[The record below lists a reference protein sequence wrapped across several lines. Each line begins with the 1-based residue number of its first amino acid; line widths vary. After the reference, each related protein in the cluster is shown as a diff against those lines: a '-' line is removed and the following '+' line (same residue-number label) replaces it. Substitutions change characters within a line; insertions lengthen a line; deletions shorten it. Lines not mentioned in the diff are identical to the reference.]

1 MAFHALFLW
10 PVPAYFASS
19 GEASLAVR
27 PSHARGRRI
36 PQTIP
41 RRSARAILR
50 VPEAQTEYSM
60 GAMILLVDDQR
71 SGRAFFADLLRRQG
85 HDVITTTDPRGALEA
100 CAVLQPD
107 LVLLDDSHGY
117 ELCRQF
123 KADPRNRLTPVILVS
138 RSSERALAPE
148 QIGGADAILT
158 KPLSAGAPVDRIQSF
173 LEAKAYID
181 EQAESVLL
189 SLARSIEARDPYTQ
203 GHCERL
209 ADLAAAL
216 GSKLRLPGE
225 LIEALR
231 IAGIVHDIG
240 KVAVP
245 DAILSKPGKLT
256 SDEREVMQKHP
267 VVGEHI
273 CAPLKA
279 FREVLPIIRHH
290 HERMD
295 GSGYPD
301 GLEGEKIPLTA
312 RILQTVDIYDA
323 LTTDRPYRKALS
335 SIEALAVM
343 REEARLGLTDLD
355 LMNALQNL
363 LRP

>member
-1 MAFHALFLW
+1 
-10 PVPAYFASS
+10 
-19 GEASLAVR
+19 
-27 PSHARGRRI
+27 
-36 PQTIP
+36 
-41 RRSARAILR
+41 
-50 VPEAQTEYSM
+50 M
-60 GAMILLVDDQR
+60 GAMILLGDEQR
-71 SGRAFFADLLRRQG
+71 NSRAFFAELLRQHG
-85 HDVITTTDPRGALEA
+85 HDVITTTDPRGALET

-117 ELCRQF
+117 ELCRQL
-123 KADPRNRLTPVILVS
+123 KADPRNRLTPVLLVS

-158 KPLSAGAPVDRIQSF
+158 KPLSTGAPVQRIQSF
-173 LEAKAYID
+173 LDVKAYID
-181 EQAESVLL
+181 KQAESVLL

-203 GHCERL
+203 GHCARL
-209 ADLAAAL
+209 SDLAIAL
-216 GSKLRLPGE
+216 GNKLRLPEE

-256 SDEREVMQKHP
+256 REEIEVMQKHP
-267 VVGEHI
+267 VVGEQI
-273 CAPLKA
+273 CAPLKF
-279 FREVLPIIRHH
+279 FRDVLPIIRHH

-301 GLEGEKIPLTA
+301 GLHGERIPLTA

-335 SIEALAVM
+335 SKQAFALM
-343 REEARLGLTDLD
+343 REEARRGYTDLE
-355 LMNALQNL
+355 LFTALEAL
-363 LRP
+363 LHP